1 MKLNTCLILLIAILI
16 MQSCSQEENINQE
29 TKFEDVIINK
39 EDRKDWPESFGFG
52 EEASAGQI
60 AKWDID
66 VRPDGEGLPE
76 GSGTV
81 SAGKTVYFTKC
92 ASCHGTKTSDG
103 TYDRLFGYDEVKM
116 NPDSLK
122 KKRKTKTIG
131 TYWPYATTLYDYINR
146 AMPFTSPGSLT
157 SHEVYS
163 VTAYLLYVNDIID
176 EGLILTAK
184 SLPKVKMPAQ
194 GKFVN
199 DDRKGGPEIR

>member
-1 MKLNTCLILLIAILI
+1 MKLNTCLIVLIAIWMI
-16 MQSCSQEENINQE
+16 QSCGQEENIHQE

-39 EDRKDWPESFGFG
+39 EESKDWPESFGFG
-52 EEASAGQI
+52 KVASDEQI
-60 AKWDID
+60 AKLDID

-81 SAGKTVYFTKC
+81 SAGKSVYFTKC
-92 ASCHGTKTSDG
+92 VSCHGTKTSDG
-103 TYDRLFGYDEVKM
+103 TYDRLFGYDEAKM

-122 KKRKTKTIG
+122 KKRKAKTIG

-157 SHEVYS
+157 ANEVYS
-163 VTAYLLYVNDIID
+163 VTAYLLYTNQIID
-176 EGLILTAK
+176 EGLILTAN
-184 SLPKVKMPAQ
+184 SLPKIKMPAQ
-194 GKFVN
+194 EKFVN